1 VLVVGEILLAIMLTA
16 GQYDTP
22 PNCKIMYQGAQ
33 DEWRFVRVYEV
44 ASGKV
49 ILQTVI
55 RGGASRDVHV
65 ATPGIRVD
73 SKWAGDIDYK
83 PGPTVQ
89 CANGGTV
96 TF

>member
-1 VLVVGEILLAIMLTA
+1 MVGEAILAIMLIAA
-16 GQYDTP
+16 GPYDAA
-22 PNCKIMYQGAQ
+22 PNCKVMYQGMQ

-49 ILQTVI
+49 VLQTVI
-55 RGGASRDVHV
+55 RGGASRDVYV
-65 ATPGIRVD
+65 ATPSIRVD